1 MGSILGLGRKRTRL
15 HTPVFLHKESHGQ
28 RSPVGCSSWGR
39 KELDKTEANQHTQTH
54 RHTHTH
60 THRGNRVLAGV
71 LTTSQ
76 ASTPSLRA
84 GSQVKLWVSAAEGV
98 LLWSLLSISAEKN
111 GNIYGI
117 WGIRDLER
125 LQEWEGGVVTE
136 IVDTVTMARHCRFP
150 AHWSLPEIRERLWGG
165 REP

>member
-1 MGSILGLGRKRTRL
+1 MDRGARWAAVHGVAKNWTRL
-15 HTPVFLHKESHGQ
+15 KLIS
-28 RSPVGCSSWGR
+28 
-39 KELDKTEANQHTQTH
+39 TH
-54 RHTHTH
+54 RHTDTHTH

-136 IVDTVTMARHCRFP
+136 IVDNVTMARHCRFP